1 MMTTNDIERD
11 VRVIRAITTA
21 CMVAAIGMILIA
33 LVTAGVMLKKS
44 ADRSNQRAI
53 AAQVDRDNLREELA
67 RATEATNNLLAYIE
81 ASDETRRQALDA
93 AVKQVTD
100 AQAKLIESLFAKERT
115 ASKAE
120 SDRLRAELARA
131 QAELARKIEAIVSGP
146 AGPAGAP
153 GAPGPAGPKGNC
165 QVVCL

>member
-1 MMTTNDIERD
+1 METLTEIREAPRYGRGLRRVITCVMAAAIVIIILAVVSLGLYFKKEVETGRIERAKISAQLD
-11 VRVIRAITTA
+11 AAREVILAEQARIES
-21 CMVAAIGMILIA
+21 G
-33 LVTAGVMLKKS
+33 AG
-44 ADRSNQRAI
+44 DRQR
-53 AAQVDRDNLREELA
+53 
-67 RATEATNNLLAYIE
+67 
-81 ASDETRRQALDA
+81 ALDA

-146 AGPAGAP
+146 PGAPGAP
-153 GAPGPAGPKGNC
+153 GAPGPKGNC
-165 QVVCL
+165 QLVCL